1 MSLNV
6 DLSPDTLRR
15 ACSGFPSGVAA
26 LCSTVNGKPE
36 GIVAS
41 SFTVGVSLDPPL
53 VMFAVKKTSRTWPVL
68 RRAQRI
74 GVSIL
79 ASGHEDVCL
88 QIASKSADRFTGLGL
103 QATEAGALLLE
114 DAALW
119 LECSVEQEMPAG
131 DHDVVLLRVHATSTQ
146 DDSPDPLVFHRSTFH
161 RLNQPSLV

>member
-15 ACSGFPSGVAA
+15 AFSGFPSGVAA
-26 LCSTVNGKPE
+26 LCSTVDGKPE

-53 VMFAVKKTSRTWPVL
+53 VMFAVQKKSRTWPVL
-68 RRAQRI
+68 RDSQRI

-88 QIASKSADRFTGLGL
+88 QIASKSADRFAGLDLHTTDSGAILL
-103 QATEAGALLLE
+103 QN
-114 DAALW
+114 AALW

-131 DHDVVLLRVHATSTQ
+131 DHDVVLLRVHGTSTQ
-146 DDSPDPLVFHRSTFH
+146 EDSPGPLVFHASAFH
-161 RLNQPSLV
+161 HLKQPALV

>member
-15 ACSGFPSGVAA
+15 AFSGFPSGVAA
-26 LCSTVNGKPE
+26 LCSTVGGKPE

-68 RRAQRI
+68 RNTQRI

-88 QIASKSADRFTGLGL
+88 QIASKSADRFADLSIHTTDTG
-103 QATEAGALLLE
+103 AILLE

-119 LECSVEQEMPAG
+119 LECSVEQEVPAG
-131 DHDVVLLRVHATSTQ
+131 DHDVVLLRVHGTSNQ
-146 DDSPDPLVFHRSTFH
+146 EGAPDPIVFHASAFH
-161 RLNQPSLV
+161 HLKQPTLV